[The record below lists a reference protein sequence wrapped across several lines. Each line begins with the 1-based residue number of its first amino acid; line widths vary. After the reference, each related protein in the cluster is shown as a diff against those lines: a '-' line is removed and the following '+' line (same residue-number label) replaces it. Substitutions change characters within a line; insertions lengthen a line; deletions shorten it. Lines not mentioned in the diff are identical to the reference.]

1 MRISNKSCLDK
12 CKIKHLSEGHAVRD
26 HERYM
31 SMALGL
37 AREAGEDGEA
47 PVGCLVVGADG
58 AIIGRGRNRREKER
72 DATAHAEIEAIS
84 CACKALGDWRLAG
97 CSVYVTLEP
106 CPMCAGA
113 IIMSRVAKV
122 FYGARDELTGS
133 CGSVINLFMEQ
144 YGHSVQVTGGLL
156 AEESSALLAGFF
168 GELRDGDG
176 GRKGRRQC
184 E

>member
-12 CKIKHLSEGHAVRD
+12 CEIKHLSEGHAVRD

-97 CSVYVTLEP
+97 CSMYVTLEP

-113 IIMSRVAKV
+113 IINSRIKRVV
-122 FYGARDELTGS
+122 FGAFDKKSGAF
-133 CGSVINLFMEQ
+133 GSVLNLNDFPFNHKPEI
-144 YGHSVQVTGGLL
+144 TGGVL
-156 AEESSALLAGFF
+156 AERSSAMLGAFF
-168 GELRDGDG
+168 KSLRE
-176 GRKGRRQC
+176 K
-184 E
+184 